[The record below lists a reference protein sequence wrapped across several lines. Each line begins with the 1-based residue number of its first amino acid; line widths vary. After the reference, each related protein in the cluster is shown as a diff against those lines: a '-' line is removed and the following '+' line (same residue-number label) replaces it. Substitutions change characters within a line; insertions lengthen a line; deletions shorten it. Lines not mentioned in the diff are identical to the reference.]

1 MLSQLNAY
9 YDAYEEE
16 LMELYQNAS
25 PLAGFM
31 GMGGHPRD
39 DRCNDIFYR
48 NIEKWVAEF
57 LNTNPSR
64 EDAEAVAEWILKLAQ
79 VHRNDKTFWFCFA
92 IQAHSKKLIPLMSRE
107 KALELQKW
115 YDEAYPKLERL
126 PAQNEVYKVL
136 QKHSGHF
143 GFKGQNLFRK
153 K

>member
-9 YDAYEEE
+9 YEAYEEE
-16 LMELYQNAS
+16 LMELYQSAS

-48 NIEKWVAEF
+48 NIEKWVTEF

-92 IQAHSKKLIPLMSRE
+92 IQTHSKKLSPLMSRE
-107 KALELQKW
+107 
-115 YDEAYPKLERL
+115 RL
-126 PAQNEVYKVL
+126 WNCRNGMMKRIPSW
-136 QKHSGHF
+136 SGFLHRM
-143 GFKGQNLFRK
+143 KYIRYCRNIPDSRASRV
-153 K
+153 